1 MIDTIENIKSASEAL
16 SHLPTL
22 PFEDRDQLP
31 SRSGIYIVTVMDR
44 EILYIGK
51 TNNFYTRWLSHHKLS
66 DMRKHYNIGELLIAY
81 CELPQASLTQ
91 VEARLIKS
99 LNPPLNL
106 TFLPKRVVTQVE
118 KSFTE
123 EKALPSVIPRELRLW
138 VYQNCNCTCQ
148 ICGDIVDGGRIGII
162 QRQEK
167 NSFELE
173 NLALICRSCRSR
185 VRGNGNIEEF
195 RDNQKKLLFRD
206 LNKLKEALAF
216 NFKNGCSALSDL
228 ENFINNNEIEFQN
241 ERN

>member
-1 MIDTIENIKSASEAL
+1 M
-16 SHLPTL
+16 
-22 PFEDRDQLP
+22 
-31 SRSGIYIVTVMDR
+31 
-44 EILYIGK
+44 
-51 TNNFYTRWLSHHKLS
+51 
-66 DMRKHYNIGELLIAY
+66 
-81 CELPQASLTQ
+81 
-91 VEARLIKS
+91 
-99 LNPPLNL
+99 
-106 TFLPKRVVTQVE
+106 
-118 KSFTE
+118 
-123 EKALPSVIPRELRLW
+123 
-138 VYQNCNCTCQ
+138 YQNCNCTCQ

-185 VRGNGNIEEF
+185 VRSNGNIEEF

-206 LNKLKEALAF
+206 LNKLKEALEF